1 MKHYSLPRQRGS
13 SLIISLVI
21 LTAITLGAMVAMQRS
36 TVQIRMIGNLQQQ
49 QSMFN
54 AAYGDISNLFT
65 GLRNGNTANRILG
78 HMIDQENQWIAA
90 GSNLTTKPVT
100 NPYNRQIFAGL
111 LPPSVHNSTVGG
123 TQNQMRVAQLPGDTP
138 NSLKMHAGSSTG
150 TLVPYYFTTD
160 TQAWDINNAVR
171 SRQQAGFYILGPA
184 PQN

>member
-1 MKHYSLPRQRGS
+1 MKHAPQQTDKGS
-13 SLIISLVI
+13 ALIISLVI

-54 AAYGDISNLFT
+54 AAYSNISNLFT
-65 GLRNGNTANRILG
+65 GLRNGNTSNRILG
-78 HMIDQENQWIAA
+78 HMIDQENQWIAN
-90 GSNLTTKPVT
+90 GSVPNAKPIV
-100 NPYNRQIFAGL
+100 NPYDRNLFNGL
-111 LPPSVHNSTVGG
+111 LNPPAHNPTVGG
-123 TQNQMRVAQLPGDTP
+123 TLNEIRVAQLPGNTP
-138 NSLKMHAGSSTG
+138 NSLKMHAGSSAG